1 MEDCLIQVKQGHFY
15 LDDRSMVS
23 DILMLD
29 SIPLSFETNAQ
40 PISIYLLFGTQKVIL
55 SVDNSCKFGD
65 TKRLC
70 IREEVGPPFK
80 KNFYPIKLIVNIV
93 PAN

>member
-55 SVDNSCKFGD
+55 SVDNSCKIGD
-65 TKRLC
+65 IKRRCSRVRVWRAIYNRFLA
-70 IREEVGPPFK
+70 
-80 KNFYPIKLIVNIV
+80 NPIQL
-93 PAN
+93 